1 MDYLYKTFLENKQ
14 TYRWK
19 KTYWRNEINKIFEND
34 DFILD
39 NYVTDKFANG
49 KLFYDGNPIYSAK
62 LNKQEKS
69 FRIIQENP
77 DEFGDYYTSFINNI
91 DNNIGD
97 YQELV
102 IVLTL
107 TRENKHRALQELLS
121 WIKDNK
127 R

>member
-14 TYRWK
+14 TYRWN
-19 KTYWRNEINKIFEND
+19 KTYWKNEINKIFEND